1 MILFN
6 SIFNLF
12 ITPNLRNIDDIIDLS
27 INYFTLVC
35 NLIILICKISII
47 LSSCF
52 YFSYHCLFG
61 EIIMLYFR
69 GCTARERL
77 NNISESNKKILNISY
92 INFETLNDE
101 KCCAFVL
108 LRTGFK
114 KEGIEHMEK
123 NGKKL
128 KDEKIIVF
136 CA

>member
-1 MILFN
+1 
-6 SIFNLF
+6 
-12 ITPNLRNIDDIIDLS
+12 
-27 INYFTLVC
+27 
-35 NLIILICKISII
+35 
-47 LSSCF
+47 
-52 YFSYHCLFG
+52 
-61 EIIMLYFR
+61 MLYFR